1 MKKPTKDTLI
11 LFTLYLANTP
21 LTISELAFRSGK
33 SYNTVKSVVTTY
45 DRVSKIDGHPTRYFV
60 KPIDELDIDF
70 VRLQNDTP
78 KNGWANWIEKIAPKM
93 ATLVSLDKERNS
105 GDIRRQ
111 ALVVEALGINL
122 IQFARELGEH
132 YDKPD
137 WFTLMGGDENEA

>member
-1 MKKPTKDTLI
+1 
-11 LFTLYLANTP
+11 
-21 LTISELAFRSGK
+21 
-33 SYNTVKSVVTTY
+33 
-45 DRVSKIDGHPTRYFV
+45 
-60 KPIDELDIDF
+60 
-70 VRLQNDTP
+70 
-78 KNGWANWIEKIAPKM
+78 M
-93 ATLVSLDKERNS
+93 ATLVSLDKERSS